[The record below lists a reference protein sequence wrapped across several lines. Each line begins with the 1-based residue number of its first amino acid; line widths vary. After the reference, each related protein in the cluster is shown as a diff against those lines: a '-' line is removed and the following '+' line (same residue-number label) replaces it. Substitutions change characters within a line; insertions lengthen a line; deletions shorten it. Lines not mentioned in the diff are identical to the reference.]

1 MAPERGEPNSHK
13 AEASQDRRIMPPQSI
28 PNVVP
33 ACPGG
38 LGFRREDFLRADFT
52 VDSFLSRAM
61 GSGSDVGL
69 ERLRDDLGVYLK
81 VRLATWSLFVISPPP
96 LYIRE

>member
-1 MAPERGEPNSHK
+1 MAPERGEPDNHK
-13 AEASQDRRIMPPQSI
+13 AEASQDRRIMPPQNI

-33 ACPGG
+33 PCPGG

-61 GSGSDVGL
+61 GSGNDVGL

-81 VRLATWSLFVISPPP
+81 VRRAP
-96 LYIRE
+96 L